1 MPQEYY
7 GGNPNRNNNDKG
19 MVPWWLIIGSFVL
32 GIFPLGVILLIVRL
46 VQENGSNGSQ
56 SRQNRYNSGYSGQNG
71 WDAEARKA
79 AERAKSAA
87 DRFKQQAQ
95 GGRPGETE
103 AQRRQREQAAYREAY
118 GKAKTPTDKIIYED
132 VTGKAP
138 APKGKAPNAQ
148 SGTPGAQAP
157 FGQAANQQRGPQA
170 NFSATNR
177 ARLDKVRAGSV
188 LSIVGCICMLVGG
201 IATANTLWAQL
212 PFLATEPMWFLQ
224 EAWGSM
230 LTTGLGAG
238 MFLFGHLRKGRS
250 KKFRRYINLI
260 GDQNQVSIDALA
272 KAYPA
277 RHSAVVAALEDMI
290 DAGVFGEQ
298 AYLDYGRDMMVLDGS
313 GVRQNEEQTD
323 DKKSKK
329 GDKEDDTSAQEHA
342 LLNEIRSVNR
352 AIVHPEMSRKID
364 RIGEI
369 TESILEFQKEHPER
383 SAELKKFLNYYLPT
397 TLKILHSYAELE
409 KQGGTGE
416 NVTAT
421 KQRIEGMM
429 DMVVTGFERQL
440 DKLFAGDMMDI
451 AADITVMEQM
461 MTGDGLFEKGDFS
474 KQTKPKGSEQEGQ
487 GAH

>member
-7 GGNPNRNNNDKG
+7 GGNPNNNNNKNGQG
-19 MVPWWLIIGSFVL
+19 MIPWWLIIGSFVL
-32 GIFPLGVILLIVRL
+32 GIFPLGVILMIIRL
-46 VQENGSNGSQ
+46 AQENNAN
-56 SRQNRYNSGYSGQNG
+56 QNRSQRRRNNYGYSGQNG
-71 WDAEARKA
+71 WNEEARRA
-79 AERAKSAA
+79 ADRAKAAA
-87 DRFKQQAQ
+87 DRFKQQGQADRK
-95 GGRPGETE
+95 GRAGETE
-103 AQRRQREQAAYREAY
+103 ADRKRREQEAYRTAY

-138 APKGKAPNAQ
+138 APKGTAAHAKA
-148 SGTPGAQAP
+148 SGNQTA
-157 FGQAANQQRGPQA
+157 GQRTTAFQA
-170 NFSATNR
+170 NTGVNHR
-177 ARLDKVRAGSV
+177 ARMDVLRAGS
-188 LSIVGCICMLVGG
+188 LLTILGGACMLVGG
-201 IATANTLWAQL
+201 IATASTLWSQL
-212 PFLATEPMWFLQ
+212 PFLASEPMWFLQ
-224 EAWGSM
+224 EALWSM

-238 MFLFGHLRKGRS
+238 LFLFGHLRKGRS
-250 KKFRRYINLI
+250 KKYRRYINLI
-260 GDQNQVSIDALA
+260 GDQKQVSIDALA

-277 RHSAVVAALEDMI
+277 RRGAVVAALEDMI

-298 AYLDYGRDMMVLDGS
+298 AYLDYGRNMMILDGS
-313 GVRQNEEQTD
+313 GVCQNNAEED
-323 DKKSKK
+323 AK
-329 GDKEDDTSAQEHA
+329 GDKKKTKADEGQGQEHA
-342 LLNEIRSVNR
+342 LLDEIREVNR

-369 TESILEFQKEHPER
+369 TESILEFQREHPER

-397 TLKILHSYAELE
+397 TLKILRSYAELE

-461 MTGDGLFEKGDFS
+461 MAGDGLFEQGDFA
-474 KQTKPKGSEQEGQ
+474 KQPKSTESEQQGQ

>member
-32 GIFPLGVILLIVRL
+32 GIFPLGVILMIVRL
-46 VQENGSNGSQ
+46 VQENNSNQ
-56 SRQNRYNSGYSGQNG
+56 NRSRQGRYDSGYSGQNG
-71 WDAEARKA
+71 WNEEARRA
-79 AERAKSAA
+79 AERAKTAA
-87 DRFKQQAQ
+87 ERFKQQAQ

-103 AQRRQREQAAYREAY
+103 AQRKQREQNAYRAAY
-118 GKAKTPTDKIIYED
+118 GKTKTPTDKIIHED

-138 APKGKAPNAQ
+138 SHQSKAPNAQ
-148 SGTPGAQAP
+148 STAPGAKAP
-157 FGQAANQQRGPQA
+157 GGQTAWQNGAPQP
-170 NFSATNR
+170 NVSATNR
-177 ARLDKVRAGSV
+177 ARLNKVRAGSV
-188 LSIVGCICMLVGG
+188 LSLVGGICMLIGA
-201 IATANTLWAQL
+201 IATANTLWTQL
-212 PFLATEPMWFLQ
+212 PFLTTEPMWFLQ

-250 KKFRRYINLI
+250 KKYRRYINLI
-260 GDQNQVSIDALA
+260 GDQTQVSIDALA

-313 GVRQNEEQTD
+313 GVSQSEAADTAKKAQ
-323 DKKSKK
+323 KSKK
-329 GDKEDDTSAQEHA
+329 EDDGQGQEHA
-342 LLNEIRSVNR
+342 LLDEIRSVNR
-352 AIVHPEMSRKID
+352 AIAHPEMSRKID

-369 TESILEFQKEHPER
+369 TESILEFQKDHPER
-383 SAELKKFLNYYLPT
+383 STELKKFLNYYLPT

-461 MTGDGLFEKGDFS
+461 MTGDGLFEKDNFA
-474 KQTKPKGSEQEGQ
+474 KQTKPKASEQEGQ